1 MKEDSMTL
9 TARLVLEDCRL
20 ALGHLENE
28 PDERNWRVH
37 WVAAVTL
44 LRIVGHV
51 LDKVDGRE
59 NAQLRLTARKLYK
72 EWKTHP
78 EHEIFREFI
87 DNERNNV
94 LKEYEFGVSEG
105 PIEVLLSEETPS
117 GPVPIQ
123 VVQISENIYRPM
135 QDGVYAGEDG
145 RTLIEDSIE
154 WWERQLSQIEQSL
167 KIATSKA

>member
-1 MKEDSMTL
+1 MTL
-9 TARLVLEDCRL
+9 TARLVLDDCRL

-37 WVAAVTL
+37 WVAAVTM

-59 NAQLRLTARKLYK
+59 NAQLRLTARKLYEK
-72 EWKTHP
+72 WKTDP

-105 PIEVLLSEETPS
+105 PIEILLSEETPS

-135 QDGVYAGEDG
+135 QGGVYAGEDG

-167 KIATSKA
+167 KIVPSKPDEFGS

>member
-1 MKEDSMTL
+1 MTL
-9 TARLVLEDCRL
+9 TARLVLADCRL
-20 ALGHLENE
+20 ALVHLENE

-44 LRIVGHV
+44 LRTVGHV
-51 LDKVDGRE
+51 LDKVDGRA
-59 NAQLRLTARKLYK
+59 NAQLRLTARKLYEK
-72 EWKTHP
+72 GKTDP

-105 PIEVLLSEETPS
+105 PIEVLLSKETPA
-117 GPVPIQ
+117 GPVPIH

-135 QDGVYAGEDG
+135 RDGVYAGEDG
-145 RTLIEDSIE
+145 RTLIEYSIE
-154 WWERQLSQIEQSL
+154 WWERQLNQLEQSL
-167 KIATSKA
+167 KANPSKADEVEN

>member
-1 MKEDSMTL
+1 MTL

-20 ALGHLENE
+20 ALAHLENE
-28 PDERNWRVH
+28 PDQRNWRLH

-59 NAQLRLTARKLYK
+59 NLHLRLAARKLYEK
-72 EWKTHP
+72 WKTDP

-94 LKEYEFGVSEG
+94 LKEYQFGVSEG
-105 PIEVLLSEETPS
+105 PVEVVLIAETQS
-117 GPVPIQ
+117 DPVPLHS
-123 VVQISENIYRPM
+123 VQISENIYRPM
-135 QDGVYAGEDG
+135 QAH
-145 RTLIEDSIE
+145 RRLN
-154 WWERQLSQIEQSL
+154 
-167 KIATSKA
+167 

>member
-1 MKEDSMTL
+1 MTL
-9 TARLVLEDCRL
+9 TARLVLNDCRL
-20 ALGHLENE
+20 ALAHLENE
-28 PDERNWRVH
+28 PDQSNWRIH

-59 NAQLRLTARKLYK
+59 NSQLRLAARRLYE
-72 EWKTHP
+72 EWKTGA
-78 EHEIFREFI
+78 EHQIFREFI
-87 DNERNNV
+87 DNERNNI
-94 LKEYEFGVSEG
+94 LKEYQFGVSEG
-105 PIEVLLSEETPS
+105 PIEILLSGETQS
-117 GPVPIQ
+117 GPMPLQ

-154 WWERQLSQIEQSL
+154 WWEQQLSQIEQSL
-167 KIATSKA
+167 KIKSPNPTESRN